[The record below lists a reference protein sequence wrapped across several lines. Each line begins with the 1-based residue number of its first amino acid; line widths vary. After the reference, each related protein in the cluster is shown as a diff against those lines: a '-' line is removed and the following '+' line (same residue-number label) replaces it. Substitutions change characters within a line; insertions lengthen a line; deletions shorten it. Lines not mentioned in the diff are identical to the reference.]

1 MFMHKAALVLTLTAL
16 AAGCG
21 GGSDEAV
28 DPEAI
33 EGTWTYELTRQYML
47 DNGISEQQAK
57 NESGRHTAVLRD
69 GNFSDSWR
77 TAEGVTGSCSGKYV
91 VEGSTVTFY
100 WKRRVLRRLEDEP
113 DPGGRPADLEQ
124 HRGVGA
130 AQHRGRPEGQPGL
143 QQRGLDARRIEL
155 NRSSGSGPSW
165 GLTPRLSGG

>member
-57 NESGRHTAVLRD
+57 NKS
-69 GNFSDSWR
+69 
-77 TAEGVTGSCSGKYV
+77 
-91 VEGSTVTFY
+91 GSTRPCFGTATSATH
-100 WKRRVLRRLEDEP
+100 
-113 DPGGRPADLEQ
+113 GGP
-124 HRGVGA
+124 
-130 AQHRGRPEGQPGL
+130 
-143 QQRGLDARRIEL
+143 
-155 NRSSGSGPSW
+155 
-165 GLTPRLSGG
+165 PRA

>member
-100 WKRRVLRRLEDEP
+100 WKHGCFGDWKMSPTLEGDQLTWSNIEALAP
-113 DPGGRPADLEQ
+113 HNTEEDQKVNQVFNSVAWAR
-124 HRGVGA
+124 A
-130 AQHRGRPEGQPGL
+130 A
-143 QQRGLDARRIEL
+143 
-155 NRSSGSGPSW
+155 SS
-165 GLTPRLSGG
+165 